1 MKVEFLKRL
10 FTLAACQDELI
21 AFLKADR
28 LINDF
33 QLTAIANES
42 DKAKYILN
50 LLETLKKEEKL
61 LLLDYEWS
69 ILPVERLKLTVVTER
84 NSREF
89 TFNT

>member
-10 FTLAACQDELI
+10 FLLGACQDDLI
-21 AFLKADR
+21 NFLKTEK

-33 QLTAIANES
+33 QLTAIFNES
-42 DKAKYILN
+42 DKAKYLQN
-50 LLETLKKEEKL
+50 LLEELKRSDKL

-89 TFNT
+89 TYNT